1 MSSTPA
7 SASSSSAQTVPPELQ
22 QWVLNIFRIGCSD
35 IFDDSLSTTI
45 QEIKKHLFERD
56 FTAAFSKPEYLEAY
70 AARWS
75 PTRALCYF
83 EILLG
88 LRVIEERL
96 RGSSRNLGVDDGLAE
111 AGEQLSIDDTNL
123 GSAASSLPHPRSA
136 RPTPSRKGEKIV
148 FLGAGGGAELAAF
161 AGCLRQ
167 IGRRSQ
173 GLSDVRLDCVF
184 VDAAEWSPL
193 LSKLYSSAGT
203 SDLDASLN
211 QNVGTNVAT
220 PLPFSMNIQQQ
231 DVLKAT
237 QGDLA
242 TAVGDAGLV
251 TLMFTLNELYSTS
264 LGSTTKMLLHL
275 TSIMERGALL
285 LVVDSPGSYSTVNMG
300 NLPHEESESTGSTEP
315 GTTQKRYRMQW
326 LLDHTLLENA
336 TVIDSENGSH
346 KQWTKLESEESK
358 WFRLP
363 RLKKLQYPLELE
375 DMRYQMHLYQHM

>member
-1 MSSTPA
+1 
-7 SASSSSAQTVPPELQ
+7 
-22 QWVLNIFRIGCSD
+22 
-35 IFDDSLSTTI
+35 
-45 QEIKKHLFERD
+45 
-56 FTAAFSKPEYLEAY
+56 
-70 AARWS
+70 
-75 PTRALCYF
+75 
-83 EILLG
+83 
-88 LRVIEERL
+88 
-96 RGSSRNLGVDDGLAE
+96 
-111 AGEQLSIDDTNL
+111 
-123 GSAASSLPHPRSA
+123 
-136 RPTPSRKGEKIV
+136 
-148 FLGAGGGAELAAF
+148 
-161 AGCLRQ
+161 
-167 IGRRSQ
+167 
-173 GLSDVRLDCVF
+173 
-184 VDAAEWSPL
+184 
-193 LSKLYSSAGT
+193 
-203 SDLDASLN
+203 
-211 QNVGTNVAT
+211 
-220 PLPFSMNIQQQ
+220 MNIQQQ